1 MKKILLCAMSAVL
14 LTVACKK
21 EEVIDEIT
29 NSSSTTFKAT
39 VNGAEV
45 SMPIAVY
52 YYSELLGIKNLG
64 IASSDINNQSITM
77 SANITNKGDIGA
89 MNTEQD
95 AFLYQKSAS
104 DSELVSINGHLFIS
118 KWDTVNERVSG
129 TFSFDV
135 VDGQDTIHIENGVF
149 TNLPSLD

>member
-21 EEVIDEIT
+21 EEVIEEIS
-29 NSSSTTFKAT
+29 NGTTFKAT
-39 VNGAEV
+39 VNGKEV

-52 YYSELLGIKNLG
+52 YYSEILGIKNLG
-64 IASSDINNQSITM
+64 VASSNINNQSISM
-77 SANITNKGDIGA
+77 SANITNKGDIGP
-89 MNTEQD
+89 MNTAQD

-104 DSELVSINGHLFIS
+104 DSVLVSINGNLFIS

-135 VDGQDTIHIENGVF
+135 LDDQDTIHIENGVF
-149 TNLPSLD
+149 TNLPSFE

>member
-21 EEVIDEIT
+21 EEVIEEIS
-29 NSSSTTFKAT
+29 NDNGTTFKAT
-39 VNGAEV
+39 VNGKEV

-52 YYSELLGIKNLG
+52 YYSEILGIKNLG
-64 IASSDINNQSITM
+64 VASSNINNQSISM
-77 SANITNKGDIGA
+77 SANITNKGDIGS
-89 MNTEQD
+89 MNTAQD

-104 DSELVSINGHLFIS
+104 DSVLVSINGNLFIS

-135 VDGQDTIHIENGVF
+135 LDDQDTIHIENGVF
-149 TNLPSLD
+149 TNLPSVE